1 MIFPH
6 EPLLTGHTSSLFPL
20 CCCATSD
27 DADRFVQKQ
36 FGGVRTNLSHRLD
49 KTGQVLFLVPAA
61 IACLSLQRPFL
72 VGWISA
78 SGVHSSS
85 ILVAPDVSI
94 VYQDK
99 AWKLGDLKLWSPMF
113 CLIRSHS
120 FRSSNFDAL
129 QDQILMKNLLQ
140 VLMVGQCGL
149 QVDCENL
156 PCLSVLQLQPT
167 KHHMSNLSPC
177 LMVKSTPNDYWIA
190 KKRQQTHIILL
201 VRNPHPKWYPIAISP
216 NLPPSFFFDIHQPKK
231 PGDCRPRN
239 VTAVGT
245 TKGPRLAVHVVDTFD
260 SVLEI
265 VLESWAAKMTGEK
278 WDFDHHLMGFLG
290 I

>member
-1 MIFPH
+1 
-6 EPLLTGHTSSLFPL
+6 
-20 CCCATSD
+20 
-27 DADRFVQKQ
+27 
-36 FGGVRTNLSHRLD
+36 
-49 KTGQVLFLVPAA
+49 
-61 IACLSLQRPFL
+61 
-72 VGWISA
+72 
-78 SGVHSSS
+78 
-85 ILVAPDVSI
+85 
-94 VYQDK
+94 
-99 AWKLGDLKLWSPMF
+99 MF

-177 LMVKSTPNDYWIA
+177 LMVKSTP
-190 KKRQQTHIILL
+190 
-201 VRNPHPKWYPIAISP
+201 IAISP

-231 PGDCRPRN
+231 PGDCLPRN

-278 WDFDHHLMGFLG
+278 
-290 I
+290 